1 MIEHNRA
8 SPPLPRVL
16 LLVAALAPACA
27 GRATPPAAS
36 VAAPTAPTT
45 VAAAATVTAPIA
57 GAPPVIAAARAGTSA
72 STVEGVDAELAAIAQ
87 VHGGAGPW
95 VVAGYRMG
103 EFALK
108 RLGLP
113 RGSFDLEV
121 IHHSPREV
129 QYSCVADGAATA
141 TGASLGKLNL
151 SLVEVTAARTHTLYR
166 RRSTG
171 QSVDLR
177 VTRAFAARYL
187 DVPLERLPQAGREVI
202 ALPDADIFTVVDDAH
217 P

>member
-1 MIEHNRA
+1 M
-8 SPPLPRVL
+8 
-16 LLVAALAPACA
+16 PA
-27 GRATPPAAS
+27 RTD
-36 VAAPTAPTT
+36 
-45 VAAAATVTAPIA
+45 
-57 GAPPVIAAARAGTSA
+57 A
-72 STVEGVDAELAAIAQ
+72 STSDGVEAELAAITQ

-151 SLVEVTAARTHTLYR
+151 SLVEATADRTHTLYR

-187 DVPLERLPQAGREVI
+187 DVPRERLAQAGREVI
-202 ALPDADIFTVVDDAH
+202 ALPDQDIFTVVDDAH